1 MASGTVAAAADAA
14 AATAAADAAEAEGA
28 AEADAAADA
37 PAPTLGFD
45 GPSHEALNA
54 AIAMPMSTTVQLDLP
69 WFCIVHAYYRP
80 RDRRMTVSS
89 ARYAHD
95 PGPVSSLPTE
105 SLLVFSDV
113 HLGSDIQ
120 DDGVNKARRSESVDR
135 DLVHLLAHYRAQKPP
150 ADRWRIVI
158 AGDFIDFIGMT
169 VVPEAGAME
178 RELTDEERRH
188 GVGNTADHARLK
200 LARVARRHADV
211 FAELAAFVADGHAL
225 SLVHGNHDIEFHWD
239 AVKDDFRA
247 FLLAH
252 APGVASEDDQRAAFL
267 ERIEFNPWFFYR
279 DGVAYIEHGH
289 QYDPFCATEH
299 IMAPLSPLDP
309 RRVARGF
316 CDTLLRFVV
325 RPTRGMKEHG
335 HENVGLGYY
344 LSFGAQLGLQGM
356 LRLGVDFAKAV
367 AEMFRLRRA
376 HLSDAAKTL
385 RAEHEV
391 LVARLAGATRLGL
404 ERLRA
409 LLSLQTPPITR
420 TVAGIMRGVLL
431 DRLAVALVAM
441 VTLGILA
448 VLGVFH
454 GGINGGTTWAA
465 GGVVL
470 AWILLHVHFS
480 RQRTVDPAEQM
491 VERAAHLAKLF
502 PAAFVVMGHTHVP
515 AALPAGAATYINVG
529 SWAEEA
535 PETDEPSAPVY
546 RAARTHLVIHVRNDH
561 AEALFCT
568 WENDGPQPCVLPG
581 PTRPG

>member
-1 MASGTVAAAADAA
+1 
-14 AATAAADAAEAEGA
+14 
-28 AEADAAADA
+28 
-37 PAPTLGFD
+37 
-45 GPSHEALNA
+45 
-54 AIAMPMSTTVQLDLP
+54 
-69 WFCIVHAYYRP
+69 
-80 RDRRMTVSS
+80 MTVTG
-89 ARYAHD
+89 ARYDHD
-95 PGPVSSLPTE
+95 PRVVSQLPTE

-120 DDGVNKARRSESVDR
+120 DDGVNKARRSASVDR
-135 DLVHLLAHYRAQKPP
+135 DLIRLLAHYRAQKPP

-200 LARVARRHADV
+200 LARVATRHADV

-247 FLLAH
+247 LLLAH
-252 APGVASEDDQRAAFL
+252 APGTAAREVDGDAFL
-267 ERIEFNPWFFYR
+267 ARIEFNPWFFYR

-325 RPTRGMKEHG
+325 RPTRGMTEHG
-335 HENVGLGYY
+335 HEDVGLGHYI
-344 LSFGAQLGLQGM
+344 SFGAQLGFEGM
-356 LRLGVDFAKAV
+356 LKLGVAFTKAV
-367 AEMFRLRRA
+367 AEMFRLRRG
-376 HLSDAAKTL
+376 HLSEAAKTL

-391 LVARLAGATRLGL
+391 LVAKLAGVTRLGV

-409 LLSLQTPPITR
+409 LLSLQTPPITK

-431 DRLAVALVAM
+431 DRLAVAVVAM
-441 VTLGILA
+441 LTLGALA

-454 GGINGGTTWAA
+454 GGLAGGATWAA
-465 GGVVL
+465 GGVVV
-470 AWILLHVHFS
+470 AWILLHVYFS
-480 RQRTVDPAEQM
+480 RQRTIDPAEQM

-502 PAAFVVMGHTHVP
+502 PAAFVVMGHTHIPAAVP
-515 AALPAGAATYINVG
+515 AGDATYINVG

-535 PETDEPSAPVY
+535 AEPSVPAY
-546 RAARTHLVIHVRNDH
+546 RAARTHLVIHVRNEQP
-561 AEALFCT
+561 EAQFCT
-568 WENDGPQPCVLPG
+568 WEDNGPQPRVLPG
-581 PTRPG
+581 PSRTG

>member
-1 MASGTVAAAADAA
+1 
-14 AATAAADAAEAEGA
+14 
-28 AEADAAADA
+28 
-37 PAPTLGFD
+37 
-45 GPSHEALNA
+45 
-54 AIAMPMSTTVQLDLP
+54 
-69 WFCIVHAYYRP
+69 
-80 RDRRMTVSS
+80 MTG

-95 PGPVSSLPTE
+95 PVVVSPPPTE

-120 DDGVNKARRSESVDR
+120 DDGINKARRSASVDR
-135 DLVHLLAHYRAQKPP
+135 DLVSLLAHYRAQKPP

-169 VVPEAGAME
+169 VVPAAGALALE
-178 RELTDEERRH
+178 NELTDEERRH
-188 GVGNTADHARLK
+188 GVGNSADHARLK
-200 LARVARRHADV
+200 LARVAARHADV

-247 FLLAH
+247 FLLEH
-252 APGVASEDDQRAAFL
+252 APDVAAREVDRAAFL
-267 ERIEFNPWFFYR
+267 ARIEFNPWFFYR

-325 RPTRGMKEHG
+325 RPTRGMTEHG

-344 LSFGAQLGLQGM
+344 LSFGAQLGFQGM
-356 LRLGVDFAKAV
+356 LELGVAFTRAV

-385 RAEHEV
+385 RADHEI
-391 LVARLAGATRLGL
+391 LVAKLAGVTRLGI

-409 LLSLQTPPITR
+409 LLSLQTPPITK

-431 DRLAVALVAM
+431 DRLAVAIVAM
-441 VTLGILA
+441 ITLGVLA
-448 VLGVFH
+448 MFGVFKSGLT
-454 GGINGGTTWAA
+454 GGPTWAA

-470 AWILLHVHFS
+470 AWILLHVYFS
-480 RQRTVDPAEQM
+480 RQRTIDPAEQM

-502 PAAFVVMGHTHVP
+502 PAAFVVMGHTHIPAAVP
-515 AALPAGAATYINVG
+515 AGDATYINVG

-535 PETDEPSAPVY
+535 AEAAEPSAPVY
-546 RAARTHLVIHVRNDH
+546 RAARTHLVIHVRNEQ
-561 AEALFCT
+561 AEAHFCT
-568 WENDGPQPCVLPG
+568 WEENGPQPRVLPEPSRAG
-581 PTRPG
+581 